1 MDVPTSSKTRSS
13 ANIPLWLDVRGRKAG
28 MWAFIFN
35 RLTGLGLVLYL
46 CLHLVALSQLATGPQ
61 AYDSFIAL
69 AKNKV
74 FALGEL
80 LVVAAGFYHGLNGLR
95 IALNSF
101 GVGVPRQQALFYG
114 IFALSALITVVFAAK
129 MLFAG

>member
-1 MDVPTSSKTRSS
+1 MDLPTSKNNRSS

-28 MWAFIFN
+28 MWAFVFN

-46 CLHLVALSQLATGPQ
+46 GLHLVALSQLATGPQ
-61 AYDSFIAL
+61 AYDSFVAL
-69 AKNKV
+69 AHNPI
-74 FALGEL
+74 FGLGEL

-101 GVGVPRQQALFYG
+101 GVGVQRQQALFYAT
-114 IFALSALITVVFAAK
+114 FAIAALATAVFAVK
-129 MLFAG
+129 MFFA